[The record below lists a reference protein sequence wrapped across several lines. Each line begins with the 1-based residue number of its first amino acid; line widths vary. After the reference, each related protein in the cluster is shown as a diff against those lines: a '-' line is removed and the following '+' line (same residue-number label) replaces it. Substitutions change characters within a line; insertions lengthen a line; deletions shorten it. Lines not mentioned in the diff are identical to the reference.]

1 MVPKDSAQEGEKE
14 IQQSSVTVQDLG
26 EDRTRSKA
34 AKKVVFPGNKQVKHV
49 IAGGV
54 AGAVSRTCV
63 SPLERVKILL
73 QVSL

>member
-1 MVPKDSAQEGEKE
+1 MGLKDSVQGDEKE
-14 IQQSSVTVQDLG
+14 IHEPNSVTQHLG
-26 EDRTRSKA
+26 EDRTRAKPTKA
-34 AKKVVFPGNKQVKHV
+34 VFPGNKQLKHV

-73 QVSL
+73 QVHL